1 MMDDGFPP
9 WCTLVFPHLQEL
21 SLWEESHQS
30 LSVLGIDVIN
40 LTNIIAVI
48 IIIIIIYLLLLLV

>member
-1 MMDDGFPP
+1 MVHSGISPS
-9 WCTLVFPHLQEL
+9 VRAL
-21 SLWEESHQS
+21 SLGGITSVS
-30 LSVLGIDVIN
+30 FSVLGIDVIN